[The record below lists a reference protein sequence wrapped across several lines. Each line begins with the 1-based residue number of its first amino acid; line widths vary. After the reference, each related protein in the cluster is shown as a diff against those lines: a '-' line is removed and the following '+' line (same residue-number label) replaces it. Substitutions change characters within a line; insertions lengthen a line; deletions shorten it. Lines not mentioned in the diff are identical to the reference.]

1 MLPFFLFVFTCTII
15 DKCSLLAKITTKF
28 NKDMYARMRN
38 KKDEPLSALGTKS
51 VRITDRGT
59 PILAA
64 LPSSPTSIPTGVA
77 SPTPSVEE
85 LTPRNKRL
93 RVREKQKE
101 KVDFRPSSIWDD
113 ARVLVARAQ
122 DTFSANEMKVFL
134 GVPADDVTRCHLHKL
149 VQVTV

>member
-1 MLPFFLFVFTCTII
+1 MLTCTII
-15 DKCSLLAKITTKF
+15 DKCSLLVEMTTKF

-38 KKDEPLSALGTKS
+38 KKDEPLSAIRTKS

-64 LPSSPTSIPTGVA
+64 LPSSPTSVPTGVA

-93 RVREKQKE
+93 RVGEKQKE
-101 KVDFRPSSIWDD
+101 KVDTRLFSI
-113 ARVLVARAQ
+113 
-122 DTFSANEMKVFL
+122 
-134 GVPADDVTRCHLHKL
+134 
-149 VQVTV
+149 